1 MVTSG
6 TQPVQSIADEK
17 LVFVRR
23 HHWMRYASSVTICLL
38 LLIIG
43 LLLLS
48 FSSFRT
54 PDLAAVAYIVFF
66 LGFAVVL
73 CSYHALFHTLMS
85 AYATVIILT
94 TKRVV
99 HFRQKLFF
107 IDDRQEIQLERMH
120 TVEAR
125 QRGILQSLFHCG
137 SIWFDAME
145 HLSHIAHPHRTA
157 KEIARVLGMK

>member
-1 MVTSG
+1 
-6 TQPVQSIADEK
+6 
-17 LVFVRR
+17 
-23 HHWMRYASSVTICLL
+23 MRYASAVAICAL

-48 FSSFRT
+48 FSSFAT
-54 PDLAAVAYIVFF
+54 PDMAVFAYIVFF
-66 LGFAVVL
+66 TGFAIVL
-73 CSYHALFHTLMS
+73 CTYHALFHTLLS

-99 HFRQKLFF
+99 HFRQQLFF
-107 IDDRQEIQLERMH
+107 VDDREEIQLERMH
-120 TVEAR
+120 TVQAR
-125 QRGILQSLFHCG
+125 QRGLLQSLLHYG
-137 SIWFDAME
+137 SIWFDSME